1 MKAAFLKLTLLT
13 LIFSILISCSKDD
26 EYKLSD
32 LDNKIIEYI
41 EINYPGA
48 EIVDAKKERELIK
61 VDIFQMEKERLVI
74 FSAIDYEWVY
84 SEWEVKI
91 EELPQAVVTAVA
103 SSTYAL
109 YPIDDIDF
117 VQIPILE
124 YYYIELDAGDEPVY
138 MYITPTGE
146 IL

>member
-91 EELPQAVVTAVA
+91 EELPQAVVTAVV